1 MSEQFRL
8 QKTVACSYWSRLAG
22 YSIAQEHHA
31 DEFNAVK
38 EYVRKEYRENIK
50 QAEKAGLL
58 IEHWPGAMDN
68 AGRNKRKAYGFE
80 ADEIDE
86 AVKRSRF
93 EADEIEE
100 AVKRSRT
107 RS

>member
-1 MSEQFRL
+1 MEDGE
-8 QKTVACSYWSRLAG
+8 VV
-22 YSIAQEHHA
+22 HHSNI
-31 DEFNAVK
+31 DTNVRNFNAVK

-68 AGRNKRKAYGFE
+68 AGRNKRKACGFE

-86 AVKRSRF
+86 AVKRSR
-93 EADEIEE
+93 
-100 AVKRSRT
+100 T
-107 RS
+107 RI